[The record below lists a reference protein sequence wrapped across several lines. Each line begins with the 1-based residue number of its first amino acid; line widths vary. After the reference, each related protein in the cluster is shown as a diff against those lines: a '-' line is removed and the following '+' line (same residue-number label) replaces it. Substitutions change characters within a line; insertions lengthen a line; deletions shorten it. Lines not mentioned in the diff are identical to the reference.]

1 MVAVNIASI
10 ALALVVAS
18 FCAIVSSLVLSAAV
32 SQHLLDLVE
41 LGVLAVDGGLERV
54 AAQLE
59 LGDCLAETSNR
70 AGTRFVLFDHR
81 C

>member
-32 SQHLLDLVE
+32 LQHLLDLVE

-59 LGDCLAETSNR
+59 LGDCPAETSYR
-70 AGTRFVLFDHR
+70 AGAWLVLLDHR